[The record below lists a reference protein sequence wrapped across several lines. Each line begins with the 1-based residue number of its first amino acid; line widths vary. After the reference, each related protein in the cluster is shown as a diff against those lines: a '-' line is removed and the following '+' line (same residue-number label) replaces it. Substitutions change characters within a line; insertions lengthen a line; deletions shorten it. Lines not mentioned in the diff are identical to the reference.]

1 MYARDNFYSKKFAC
15 YATNR
20 YLCLK
25 YGAMAYNVP
34 SSKDG
39 GRLTDSSLDKG
50 IRKEKNGKI
59 EEPNG
64 VEFSVLMPGV
74 QQHRA

>member
-15 YATNR
+15 YAINP

-25 YGAMAYNVP
+25 YSAMGYNGLRL
-34 SSKDG
+34 KDG
-39 GRLTDSSLDKG
+39 GRLTDGSLGKG
-50 IRKEKNGKI
+50 IRKEKCGKV

-64 VEFSVLMPGV
+64 VGFLSIL
-74 QQHRA
+74 AF